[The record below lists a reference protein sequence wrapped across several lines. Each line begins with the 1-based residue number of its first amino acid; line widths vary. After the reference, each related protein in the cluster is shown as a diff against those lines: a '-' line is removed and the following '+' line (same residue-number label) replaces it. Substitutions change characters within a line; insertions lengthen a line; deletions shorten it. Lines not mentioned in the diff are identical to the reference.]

1 MGRWKMRLANFPL
14 NGREENMR
22 NVLGLENII
31 KEDFGAQPKVE
42 FLIIQKIQRHGD
54 IAMKI
59 VHNMKV

>member
-1 MGRWKMRLANFPL
+1 MRRVNFRS
-14 NGREENMR
+14 NGREENMK
-22 NVLGLENII
+22 NVQSLENTT
-31 KEDFGAQPKVE
+31 KKDFGAQPQVV